1 MLPVVAETE
10 RETESDW
17 GSHDDVTMPSSKHE
31 TSSTRLP
38 YTRWE
43 AIAEDDEDTASPS
56 PVEFHRFEEDRRSDG
71 SDSRS
76 KPSLSAIF
84 SPRGRKHS
92 PTNNNNN
99 GIAIVS
105 SPVIARSRQQHQD
118 SWCWRNATKIL
129 GIKQYQVHWTL
140 GIWFFFLERRLFS
153 LSPVGAFFTFSTVF
167 TDWPSGELNL
177 SHRLILTLLIQW
189 FRFLL

>member
-1 MLPVVAETE
+1 MFVICLIANVKIQSNSKYYLKYIVAYKYLRNSLNTCGPYFDYAFTCILMLPVVTEAE
-10 RETESDW
+10 RETESGW

-43 AIAEDDEDTASPS
+43 AIAEDDEERASPS

-71 SDSRS
+71 SNSRS

-92 PTNNNNN
+92 PTNNNS
-99 GIAIVS
+99 IAVVS
-105 SPVIARSRQQHQD
+105 SPVIARSRQLHQD

-129 GIKQYQVHWTL
+129 GIKQLMV
-140 GIWFFFLERRLFS
+140 E
-153 LSPVGAFFTFSTVF
+153 V
-167 TDWPSGELNL
+167 
-177 SHRLILTLLIQW
+177 
-189 FRFLL
+189 